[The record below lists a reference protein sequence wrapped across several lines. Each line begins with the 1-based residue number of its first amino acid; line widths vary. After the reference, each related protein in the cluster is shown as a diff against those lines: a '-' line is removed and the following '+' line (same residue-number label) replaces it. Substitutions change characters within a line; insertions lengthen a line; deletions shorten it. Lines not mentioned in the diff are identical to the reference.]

1 MAVVTIC
8 HRTGHPGVRILCLLC
23 ISSQGSRVSPVI
35 SQSNLPRFS
44 RPVWGGMWHLEP
56 LVSPCSAKAEKPSTE
71 TSDGGKGSE
80 AWPLTPFFR
89 VVCGALLC
97 AGYFLVAGPMLVP
110 RMTSREQ
117 KAFLGV
123 LFMDSSHQVAKVLEF
138 QLQHQSCQ

>member
-1 MAVVTIC
+1 MGC
-8 HRTGHPGVRILCLLC
+8 G
-23 ISSQGSRVSPVI
+23 
-35 SQSNLPRFS
+35 N
-44 RPVWGGMWHLEP
+44 LEP
-56 LVSPCSAKAEKPSTE
+56 LVYACSAEAEKPSTE

-89 VVCGALLC
+89 VVCGVLLC

-123 LFMDSSHQVAKVLEF
+123 LCMDGTVHYTSGPTSPLSLESPSPPLESG
-138 QLQHQSCQ
+138 QAV

>member
-1 MAVVTIC
+1 
-8 HRTGHPGVRILCLLC
+8 
-23 ISSQGSRVSPVI
+23 
-35 SQSNLPRFS
+35 
-44 RPVWGGMWHLEP
+44 MWHLEP

-89 VVCGALLC
+89 DVCGALLC

-123 LFMDSSHQVAKVLEF
+123 LCMDGTVHYTSGPTSPLSLESPSPPLESG
-138 QLQHQSCQ
+138 QAV